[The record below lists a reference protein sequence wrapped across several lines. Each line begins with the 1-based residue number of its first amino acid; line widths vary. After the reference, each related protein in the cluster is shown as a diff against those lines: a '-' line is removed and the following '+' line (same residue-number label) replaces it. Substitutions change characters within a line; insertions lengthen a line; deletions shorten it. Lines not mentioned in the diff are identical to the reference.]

1 MILQS
6 FKDRNSILRKQATVR
21 PDVLNLLKDARKC
34 VLCDKSYLF
43 SWLECVHFVD
53 AKAVLKLSNR
63 AGNIP
68 IRACLCSYECFYSES
83 HNYFAVSYPT

>member
-21 PDVLNLLKDARKC
+21 PDVLNILKDARKC

-53 AKAVLKLSNR
+53 AKTVLKLSNR
-63 AGNIP
+63 AGKIP
-68 IRACLCSYECFYSES
+68 IRACLCSYDCFYSEN
-83 HNYFAVSYPT
+83 HEYFAVSYPT